1 MWGFQQG
8 FQWWMPMFGM
18 GMMLFWVVVVGL
30 IIWGVVRLAGGKTD
44 RPDAEDT
51 PLAILQKRLA
61 RGEITTEQ
69 FEELQD
75 SILGSRQHV

>member
-8 FQWWMPMFGM
+8 FQWWMPLFGM

-30 IIWGVVRLAGGKTD
+30 AIWAFRNSF
-44 RPDAEDT
+44 RSRNRSPDSTET
-51 PLAILQKRLA
+51 PIEILQKRFA

-69 FEELQD
+69 FEEMQD
-75 SILGSRQHV
+75 SIQMRIRSA